1 LRIPGA
7 KTRGPDRDLVYLLIL
22 ARKHNLTTN
31 TFHDALLRSRSELRS
46 RIVQCGDL
54 QIEVRSSGVATST
67 YMFST
72 KGKILGQADLQIDSI
87 SKLKRLPAE
96 FSSFLMTNGEPT
108 AGSDRVGMKSEICS
122 LRDGW
127 RGVSFEARIVKKSSV
142 RAVTSRDGTS
152 LLVCEVTLSDG
163 TGEIPLPVWN
173 SQIGSVAKGDLIR
186 IENARV
192 RSFRG
197 RIQLSLGRKTGTLT
211 VLEHGSV
218 IPN

>member
-1 LRIPGA
+1 VTVNR
-7 KTRGPDRDLVYLLIL
+7 
-22 ARKHNLTTN
+22 
-31 TFHDALLRSRSELRS
+31 FHDALLRSRSELQS
-46 RIVQCGDL
+46 RIVHCGDL
-54 QIEVRSSGVATST
+54 QIEIRSSGAASST

-87 SKLKRLPAE
+87 SKLNRLPAE
-96 FSSFLMTNGEPT
+96 FSSFLTEGEPT
-108 AGSDRVGMKSEICS
+108 AESDRAGKTSEICS

-127 RGVSFEARIVKKSSV
+127 RGVSFEARVVKKSTV
-142 RAVTSRDGTS
+142 RAVNSRDGTS

-163 TGEIPLPVWN
+163 TGEIPLAVWN

-211 VLEHGSV
+211 VLEHASM

>member
-1 LRIPGA
+1 MLH
-7 KTRGPDRDLVYLLIL
+7 T
-22 ARKHNLTTN
+22 
-31 TFHDALLRSRSELRS
+31 ALLTARNKLESRTAH
-46 RIVQCGDL
+46 CGHL
-54 QIEVRSSGVATST
+54 KIEIRSSEVASST

-96 FSSFLMTNGEPT
+96 FSNFLETKEKPT
-108 AGSDRVGMKSEICS
+108 ANRLGTTSEICS
-122 LRDGW
+122 LQPGW
-127 RGVSFEARIVKKSSV
+127 RGVSFKARVVKKSSV

-163 TGEIPLPVWN
+163 TGEIPLAVWN

-197 RIQLSLGRKTGTLT
+197 RIQLSLGKKTGTLS
-211 VLEHGSV
+211 VLEHAPM